1 MLYCTVNVSTGDK
14 INHIYG
20 LSTNKELCIAV
31 ADFLC
36 YAIKPGKEVY
46 NYKSHGYCFNR
57 PIEKKAGLPMVISV
71 DTDNESEV
79 DDLVFAG
86 KYTIEQEYEYPT
98 FA

>member
-1 MLYCTVNVSTGDK
+1 MYYCTVNTSEGK

-20 LSTNKELCIAV
+20 SSIDKKICIAV
-31 ADFLC
+31 ADYICFG
-36 YAIKPGKEVY
+36 IRPGVKIY
-46 NYKSHGYCFNR
+46 GYKTHGYTFKR

-79 DDLVFAG
+79 KDLVFAG
-86 KYTIEQEYEYPT
+86 KYIIAQEYEYPT

>member
-1 MLYCTVNVSTGDK
+1 MLYCTVNVSEGK

-20 LSTNKELCIAV
+20 SSTDKKLCIAV
-31 ADFLC
+31 ADYICFG
-36 YAIKPGKEVY
+36 IKPGIKIY
-46 NYKSHGYCFNR
+46 KYKSHGYTFER

-71 DTDNESEV
+71 DTNDESEM